1 MLPTLCLLAL
11 LLSLP
16 RQGDGTLQHDED
28 DQGLLEARLF
38 QVTAGG
44 NIRGGKKENTSF
56 YFPNLSSDTDAHLS
70 SSLEALFS
78 SLRRYDFLC
87 FHHWNKI

>member
-44 NIRGGKKENTSF
+44 DIRGGKKENTSL
-56 YFPNLSSDTDAHLS
+56 LSLIYPPTPTHS
-70 SSLEALFS
+70 
-78 SLRRYDFLC
+78 FLQLLKRC
-87 FHHWNKI
+87 FLL

>member
-1 MLPTLCLLAL
+1 MLPPLRLLTL

-16 RQGDGTLQHDED
+16 RQGDGTPHHHHDED

-44 NIRGGKKENTSF
+44 NIRGGKKK
-56 YFPNLSSDTDAHLS
+56 L
-70 SSLEALFS
+70 
-78 SLRRYDFLC
+78 
-87 FHHWNKI
+87 

>member
-16 RQGDGTLQHDED
+16 RQGDGTPQHDED

-44 NIRGGKKENTSF
+44 NIRGGSI
-56 YFPNLSSDTDAHLS
+56 ARA
-70 SSLEALFS
+70 SLDMEGPG
-78 SLRRYDFLC
+78 
-87 FHHWNKI
+87 